1 MAEQPLILLANGDRW
16 FTESLE
22 SVLGQGGYRVVS
34 AAKRPH
40 VLEQAR
46 EHRPDGI
53 ILDLGLSGRD
63 SFSLCRALRADPGIS
78 RATPIILTTAGP
90 ALRPQQL
97 EALRAGA
104 WELRGEPL
112 DTEELLLR
120 LGAYIQG
127 KLEADRHGA
136 EGLVD
141 QASGLYNAAGVA
153 RRSEELAAFT
163 ARQGMALACV
173 VFRPTDGLTTPGIGD
188 RLARALRSAARVSDA
203 IGRTGPAEFTVFA
216 PATNQPAAER
226 LVSRMTET
234 LARTLPVKLRA
245 GVSTAAPVAPRQ
257 KPVSTNDL
265 MERAREALT

>member
-22 SVLGQGGYRVVS
+22 SVLGQGGYRVVT

-90 ALRPQQL
+90 ALRTQQL

-127 KLEADRHGA
+127 KLEVDRLGA

-141 QASGLYNAAGVA
+141 QPSGLYNAAGVA
-153 RRSEELAAFT
+153 RRAQELAALI
-163 ARQGMALACV
+163 ARQGMALACA
-173 VFRPTDGLTTPGIGD
+173 VFTPSNGATTAASD
-188 RLARALRSAARVSDA
+188 RLAMTFKSVGRMSDV

-216 PATNQPAAER
+216 PATDATAAER
-226 LVSRMTET
+226 LVNRIAESV
-234 LARTLPVKLRA
+234 ARALQVKLRA
-245 GVSTAAPVAPRQ
+245 GVSAATPSAPRQ

>member
-1 MAEQPLILLANGDRW
+1 MADQPLMLLANGDRW

-22 SVLGQGGYRVVS
+22 SVLTQGGYRVVT

-63 SFSLCRALRADPGIS
+63 SFSLCRALRADPSIS
-78 RATPIILTTAGP
+78 RATPIVLTTAGP
-90 ALRPQQL
+90 ALRGQQL
-97 EALRAGA
+97 DALRAGA

-120 LGAYIQG
+120 LGAYVQG
-127 KLEADRHGA
+127 KLEVERIGA

-141 QASGLYNAAGVA
+141 RSSGLYNAAGVA
-153 RRSEELAAFT
+153 RRSDELAAFT
-163 ARQGMALACV
+163 ARQGMALACA
-173 VFRPTDGLTTPGIGD
+173 VFRPSGELTTAGAGD
-188 RLARALRSAARVSDA
+188 RLAAAIKSAGRISDA

-216 PATNQPAAER
+216 PATDAPAAER
-226 LVSRMTET
+226 LVDRITASVSR
-234 LARTLPVKLRA
+234 ALPVTLRA
-245 GVSTAAPVAPRQ
+245 GVSAAVPSGRQ
-257 KPVSTNDL
+257 RPVSTTDL
-265 MERAREALT
+265 MERARAELP